1 MITGFESGDGEISL
15 WVLVSDDGGAEVL
28 SYEGVC
34 SDGINEWRGVGKSS
48 RIIVSGLTNGIA
60 HTCAV
65 TVTNSV
71 GTSLSSVTSQPIT
84 PEEVIVGLPVWLLY
98 QATQ

>member
-1 MITGFESGDGEISL
+1 M
-15 WVLVSDDGGAEVL
+15 GGAEVL

-71 GTSLSSVTSQPIT
+71 GTSLSSVTSQPIS
-84 PEEVIVGLPVWLLY
+84 P
-98 QATQ
+98 